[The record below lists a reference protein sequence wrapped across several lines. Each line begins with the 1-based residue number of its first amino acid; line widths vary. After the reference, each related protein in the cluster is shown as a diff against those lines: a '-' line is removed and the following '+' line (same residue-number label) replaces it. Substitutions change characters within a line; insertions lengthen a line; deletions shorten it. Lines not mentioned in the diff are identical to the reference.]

1 MHEHS
6 LMADLL
12 RTIERIG
19 REQNARKIL
28 GVRIRLG
35 ALSHIS
41 PDHLSEHFVQ
51 AAAGTMAEG
60 ARLDIVEI
68 PDMSDPNAQEI
79 ILESVEIEE

>member
-6 LMADLL
+6 LMAGLL
-12 RTIERIG
+12 QTIERIG

-35 ALSHIS
+35 SLSHIS
-41 PDHLSEHFVQ
+41 PDHLIEHFVQ

-68 PDMSDPNAQEI
+68 PDTTDPNAQEI

>member
-6 LMADLL
+6 LMTGLL
-12 RTIERIG
+12 QTIERIG
-19 REQNARKIL
+19 RQQNARRIL

-35 ALSHIS
+35 ALSHMS

-60 ARLDIVEI
+60 AKLDIVEI
-68 PDMSDPNAQEI
+68 PDASDPNAQEI

>member
-1 MHEHS
+1 MT
-6 LMADLL
+6 DLL
-12 RTIERIG
+12 HTIERIG

-35 ALSHIS
+35 ALSHMS
-41 PDHLSEHFVQ
+41 PDHLSEHFDQ

-68 PDMSDPNAQEI
+68 SDISDPNAQEI